1 MSYATMRDVLF
12 ALDLSDS
19 EFLDQPRRHPDV
31 PAAEP
36 ELSEERGERRRA
48 CSSGASMRSPA
59 TTMVTPTMTLAGP
72 VTSAHDGRVSRA
84 LKSKKAATTA

>member
-19 EFLDQPRRHPDV
+19 ELRDRPRRHPDV

-36 ELSEERGERRRA
+36 ELPEERGERRRA
-48 CSSGASMRSPA
+48 GSKGASMRSPA
-59 TTMVTPTMTLAGP
+59 SRGESVEEQEGGDDGSIAQHHHAGK
-72 VTSAHDGRVSRA
+72 HRRGGRG
-84 LKSKKAATTA
+84 